1 MIVPDY
7 GFARDYA
14 PFFRADKGKLPTISG
29 IGKNKL
35 KHFQPD
41 R

>member
-1 MIVPDY
+1 MIAPDC

-29 IGKNKL
+29 SGKNKP
-35 KHFQPD
+35 KYFQPD